1 LVSVF
6 RLNPVDAVLYG
17 VRVMRTR
24 LTVVVASLT
33 GLLITAVP
41 VVAHHSFA
49 AEYDANKPLK
59 LTGTVTKI
67 EWTNPHCW
75 FYIDVK
81 NEQSGTIEN
90 WALET
95 GNPNALLRL
104 GWRPDSLK
112 IGDAITVEGTRARD
126 GSLHGN
132 ARSMILMST
141 GQRLFAGSSQ
151 GTNP

>member
-1 LVSVF
+1 
-6 RLNPVDAVLYG
+6 
-17 VRVMRTR
+17 MRTR
-24 LTVVVASLT
+24 LTVAVTILA

-49 AEYDANKPLK
+49 AEYDASKPIK

-67 EWTNPHCW
+67 EWTNPHC
-75 FYIDVK
+75 FFHIDVK
-81 NEQSGTIEN
+81 NEQSGKIEN
-90 WALET
+90 WALEL
-95 GNPNALLRL
+95 GNPNALLRA
-104 GWRPDSLK
+104 GWSRNSLK

-126 GSLHGN
+126 GSLLGN
-132 ARSMILMST
+132 ARSMVLTGT